1 MEQRAN
7 PLIAATKD
15 GLLRFAD
22 FSGTSSRAQYWYFF
36 LAVNLATF
44 TVSVIAGEMIGNLIS
59 LILILPS
66 ISVAVR
72 RVRDTGRNPFF
83 ILVPFYNLYLLL
95 QPGKTNNF

>member
-95 QPGKTNNF
+95 QPSKTNNF